1 MRVPLMLFSLE
12 KARKFSHRFMGT
24 GRLLKGMTPGLD
36 TDLIRAEMEINSD
49 EYRFASMFS
58 AFVWAMAFFALISF
72 SMAYLTGEIR
82 ESLLVGFGAGLV
94 LFVMMLIV
102 ILRYPKIISGKESEQ
117 VDKDLVY
124 ALKDLLLSI
133 SSGLSMFT
141 ALTLVSRGSY
151 GYVSKDIRRV
161 ISQVN
166 TGVPLEDALEELAI
180 STPSEH
186 FQNALW
192 QIINTSKSGAGV
204 EGVIRSLVDNLVA
217 EQRSNIQKYSNEL
230 NVLTLMYML
239 AAVAIP
245 TIITTLMIILNAFV
259 SVGASDIM
267 FIVLIII
274 SFFVQLTIIGFVKS
288 RRPEV
293 HV

>member
-12 KARKFSHRFMGT
+12 KSRSFSHRYMGA
-24 GRLLKGMTPGLD
+24 GRLLKGFTPSLD
-36 TDLIRAEMEINSD
+36 TDLLRAEMEITAD
-49 EYRFASMFS
+49 EYRFASMLS
-58 AFVWAMAFFALISF
+58 AFAWAIAFFVLIGF
-72 SMAYLTGEIR
+72 AMVYMTGEIR
-82 ESLLVGFGAGLV
+82 SSLLVGFAAGLV
-94 LFVMMLIV
+94 LFAMMLIV
-102 ILRYPKIISGKESEQ
+102 ILRYPKIIAGKESEQ

-141 ALTLVSRGSY
+141 SLTLVSRGSY
-151 GYVSKDIRRV
+151 GYVSKDLKRV
-161 ISQVN
+161 ISKVN
-166 TGVPLEDALEELAI
+166 TGMPLEDALEELAI

-204 EGVIRSLVDNLVA
+204 EGVIRGLVDSLVA

-259 SVGASDIM
+259 SAGSNEIM
-267 FIVLIII
+267 FIIFIIL
-274 SFFVQLTIIGFVKS
+274 SFFVQLVIIGFVKS